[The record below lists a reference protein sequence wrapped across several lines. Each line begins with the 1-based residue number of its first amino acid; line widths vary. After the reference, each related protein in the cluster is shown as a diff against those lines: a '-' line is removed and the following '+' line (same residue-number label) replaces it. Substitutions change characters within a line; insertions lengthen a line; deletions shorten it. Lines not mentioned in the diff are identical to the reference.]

1 MTIED
6 TADVGADGVS
16 YDPATDRYHSYHDW
30 TVDGSI
36 STSVIEAVAT
46 VTEKAPTDVEPL
58 YEVVDP
64 DALDSLVTSLR
75 DAGHGTVLFALSG
88 WEVSVKASGE
98 IELQS
103 SE

>member
-1 MTIED
+1 MTID
-6 TADVGADGVS
+6 KAADVGADGVS

-36 STSVIEAVAT
+36 STSVIEAVAA
-46 VTEKAPTDVEPL
+46 VIGKAPTDMEPL

-75 DAGHGTVLFALSG
+75 DAGHGTVLFALAG
-88 WEVSVKASGE
+88 WEVTVMSSGE
-98 IELQS
+98 IVLQS
-103 SE
+103 VD